1 MKRISILLVLLT
13 TINTL
18 CFGQME
24 IKVQFVNTKSDS
36 VKLQAFSDKHKLEDL
51 YVLPYSNEVIFK
63 SKTSLDPGIY
73 WILQDTNLVDAFF
86 ISTTKNQKFSVK
98 IDPEKGNVY
107 TGSIENTHNQE
118 YLKQIEVFNEQL
130 VQLDNEFNQAR
141 AKLPQYM
148 LQTFADSCTAKA
160 KRINAAKE
168 AYQRKVIAENPN
180 TLLATIIQASIEMPQ
195 PPAEYYNN
203 RMLYIKYY
211 VEHFFD
217 NFPWNDPRIF
227 NTPVGDNKIKEFCNI
242 IYQLDDPTLDTFVV
256 AYIEKSHIN
265 NDSFYKFFDRVE
277 SILGSNVSPYKVE
290 HTYIKMLQNALTYKN
305 LEENHQ
311 RRWTREL
318 QTINKNLDGSI
329 LPDFNIV
336 MSNGDTTS
344 FHKIESEYMILY
356 LQHPTCPT
364 CHEVRNRMANYPVL
378 NTAIAKG
385 RIKVLTVYFEDDA
398 KVWSNF
404 VTSRNANPN
413 WLHSWNY
420 DQSIEDQQLFDTRTI
435 PFMFLVDKDKKV
447 IRKDIL
453 VNEIE
458 DYIKKLGIN
467 E

>member
-1 MKRISILLVLLT
+1 MKKTSVLLAVLIM
-13 TINTL
+13 INIFA
-18 CFGQME
+18 FGQMD
-24 IKVQFVNTKSDS
+24 IKVQFVNLKCDS
-36 VKLQAFSDKHKLEDL
+36 IRLQAFSDKHKLEDL
-51 YVLPYSNEVIFK
+51 YVLPYSQEVVFS
-63 SKTSLDPGIY
+63 SKASLAPGIY
-73 WILQDTNLVDAFF
+73 WILQDSNLVDAFF
-86 ISTTKNQKFSVK
+86 ISSPKNQKFTVR
-98 IDPEKGNVY
+98 IDTAKGNTY

-118 YLKQIEVFNEQL
+118 YIKHIGTFDEQMEQ
-130 VQLDNEFNQAR
+130 VNNEFNQAR

-148 LQTFADSCTAKA
+148 LQTVADSCTAKA
-160 KRINAAKE
+160 KRITAAKE
-168 AYQRKVIAENPN
+168 VYQRKVIAENPN

-203 RMLYIKYY
+203 RVLYIRYY

-227 NTPVGDNKIKEFCNI
+227 GTPIGDNKIKDFCNV
-242 IYQLDDPTLDTFVV
+242 IYQLDDPKLDTFVV
-256 AYIEKSHIN
+256 ANIQKSRVN
-265 NDSFYKFFDRVE
+265 DDSFYKFFDRVE

-290 HTYIKMLQNALTYKN
+290 HTYIKMLQSALSYPK

-318 QTINKNLDGSI
+318 ATINKNLDGSI

-344 FHKIESEYMILY
+344 FHKVESEYMILY

-398 KVWSNF
+398 QVWSNF
-404 VTSRNANPN
+404 VKSREANPN
-413 WLHSWNY
+413 WLHSWNF
-420 DQSIEDQQLFDTRTI
+420 DQTIEDNQLFDTRTI

-458 DYIKKLGIN
+458 DYVKKLGLN